1 MPDTKPTK
9 IHFTPYHR
17 PALESGE
24 YNISVS
30 QTLIIDH
37 ETKLEPSTTTKTKT
51 FYVAGERF
59 HILPEH
65 IHSAF
70 PPAHSLGDHS
80 NVLPHLMLARTTLP
94 WERESISGDPDTPWL
109 ALLVI
114 HENETSQAVEHTVPL
129 GSLTTD
135 STTSSFFPEIKLEP
149 GQTDTDKVKVLDIQK
164 GLLEAILPS
173 AEELSWLTHARQGKD
188 GDGNIVGEEM
198 AVLVANRLPQ
208 KGAVTTVYLVSLEDR
223 YKKHDNGETYFD
235 FQNAVEQ
242 DKIRLINL
250 YSWTFTSTEHFKVSE
265 SFLEKAVD
273 LEDTIVEKLTQLK
286 GREFFTESAFENAL
300 KDDAN
305 FTQEELD
312 ANKDFIFK
320 DFSFGDFTQT
330 LKHLD
335 RSTSTLRLTLPDQEN
350 SFLDVG
356 FYPLPHQLRGG
367 STTASWYHG
376 PLAPKSNEES
386 ESLPARGSDTLLR
399 YYESHGM
406 FDVSYAA
413 AWELGRLLALQN
425 THFSTSLYHWKR
437 CYARCQHRAAQ
448 CEDHDASHLQGGHQ
462 DHSPEPFP
470 EELRNWLRDLEHV
483 QGVPFNYLVPDERL
497 LPAES
502 IRFFQLDQRWVRC
515 LLDGALSIGRVTSSD
530 HALDDEIRTVEGL
543 LTTRAISGFIL
554 RSEVVAGWPGMQIEA
569 FDTVP
574 LEGESKNDL
583 PEDNKLTLLRKA
595 YLSKNVLLCLFEG
608 NLATLDLH
616 LKPEVLHFGFDLK
629 EPTETGTEY
638 EKKLRDKDGKELDG
652 VIVDIPF
659 KSNSTYPNVLDV
671 NFLTY
676 TISNRYQE
684 NSDIQWKSINDSENP
699 RDPTAADL
707 AVQLLEGVERVRFL
721 RNSD

>member
-1 MPDTKPTK
+1 MLDTKPTK

-24 YNISVS
+24 YQLSVAQSLQIDSVEKIAPNIT
-30 QTLIIDH
+30 Q
-37 ETKLEPSTTTKTKT
+37 T
-51 FYVAGERF
+51 FYVSGERF

-94 WERESISGDPDTPWL
+94 WERESITGDPNTPWL

-114 HENETSQAVEHTVPL
+114 HEDETSQAVEHTVAL
-129 GSLTTD
+129 GNF
-135 STTSSFFPEIKLEP
+135 TTSSNTSPFFPEITPEP
-149 GQTDTDKVKVLDIQK
+149 GQTPTDKLKVLDIEK

-188 GDGNIVGEEM
+188 DDGNMVGEEM

-208 KGAVTTVYLVSLEDR
+208 KGAVNTVYLVSLEDR
-223 YKKHDNGETYFD
+223 YKADNGTFN
-235 FQNAVEQ
+235 FQSAVEQ

-265 SFLEKAVD
+265 SFLEKASD
-273 LEDTIVEKLTQLK
+273 LDGKIIEKLTQLK
-286 GREFFTESAFENAL
+286 GREFFTELAFKTAL
-300 KDDAN
+300 IDDAG

-320 DFSFGDFTQT
+320 DFSFGDFAQI

-335 RSTSTLRLTLPDQEN
+335 RSSSSLCLPEIDTLSDKEN
-350 SFLDVG
+350 SFLRSG
-356 FYPLPHQLRGG
+356 FYPLPHTLRGG
-367 STTASWYHG
+367 SSTVSWYHG
-376 PLAPKSNEES
+376 PLSPKSNEES
-386 ESLPARGSDTLLR
+386 ESLPAKGSDALLR
-399 YYESHGM
+399 YYESNSI

-425 THFSTSLYHWKR
+425 AHFSTNLYHWKR
-437 CYARCQHRAAQ
+437 GYACSQHRAAQ

-462 DHSPEPFP
+462 DHSSEPFP
-470 EELRNWLRDLEHV
+470 EELRNWLRDLEYL

-530 HALDDEIRTVEGL
+530 HALDDEISAVEDL
-543 LTTRAISGFIL
+543 LKTRPISGFIL
-554 RSEVVAGWPGMQIEA
+554 RSEVVSGWPGMQIEA
-569 FDTVP
+569 FD
-574 LEGESKNDL
+574 DL
-583 PEDNKLTLLRKA
+583 PEENKLTLLRKA

-608 NLATLDLH
+608 DLATLDLH
-616 LKPEVLHFGFDLK
+616 LKPEVLHFGFDSK
-629 EPTETGTEY
+629 ETTGVDAY
-638 EKKLRDKDGKELDG
+638 EKKLRDTSGEELG
-652 VIVDIPF
+652 TVKIDIPF
-659 KSNSTYPNVLDV
+659 KSNSTYPNVL
-671 NFLTY
+671 NLINLTK
-676 TISNRYQE
+676 TISSTYDE
-684 NSDIQWKSINDSENP
+684 NSGIVWNQS
-699 RDPTAADL
+699 PTAADL
-707 AVQLLEGVERVRFL
+707 ALQLLEGVERVRF
-721 RNSD
+721 RET